1 MIDSKNSH
9 SPNRTPAFHAG
20 DPAPARGGWLSS
32 TTSSVASVL
41 RHIPNPAHLILS
53 APGRALTILALA
65 SRGIT
70 SAPVPFPYNTTMT
83 TVAAPVPIAL
93 PDIPHPPEPAWMA
106 ELSNQPSD
114 VLHSREKRS
123 PRGGG
128 RGGGGRSS
136 RGGSR
141 SRSGG
146 SRTRSGGSNRG
157 GRGSNG
163 RVTFNGR
170 PAKATGRYIKV
181 GGRTYKE
188 FVTTRQSYHV
198 GKQWYNIGGHRVD
211 TFKSSLYTDAG
222 KLRHHVTTS
231 NGVRHKISQF
241 GKWLQVKLGNKLT
254 ISTLPRTLHKIA
266 DTVFRMSILNLLF
279 KDSGRTSAD
288 VYFLSDNGK
297 SYKLSCIPSPEDNEK
312 IDIGYYVDSAVQLP
326 TPSTNST
333 TAVSTASNSTTVLSP
348 SGNSTQT
355 LDLGKK
361 FVKLASAPKGSSI
374 RFAVLNNQDPKA
386 NTTMMAPT
394 SHSANTTTT
403 AQETNSTAPATV
415 GSTPANGSVVVP
427 YNATDIEV
435 GHNITQ
441 IESLIGQKGVVN
453 NLLSQVVIMNGDE
466 VLETISLGE
475 RVSKFLVN
483 SGNDTIMTYSMDEPK
498 TIQRRFTW
506 LWSSSQSNK
515 NTGNMFSALL
525 LPLTTMLTTIGV
537 LKNNVL

>member
-1 MIDSKNSH
+1 M
-9 SPNRTPAFHAG
+9 
-20 DPAPARGGWLSS
+20 
-32 TTSSVASVL
+32 
-41 RHIPNPAHLILS
+41 
-53 APGRALTILALA
+53 
-65 SRGIT
+65 
-70 SAPVPFPYNTTMT
+70 
-83 TVAAPVPIAL
+83 
-93 PDIPHPPEPAWMA
+93 
-106 ELSNQPSD
+106 
-114 VLHSREKRS
+114 
-123 PRGGG
+123 
-128 RGGGGRSS
+128 
-136 RGGSR
+136 
-141 SRSGG
+141 
-146 SRTRSGGSNRG
+146 
-157 GRGSNG
+157 
-163 RVTFNGR
+163 TFNGR

-188 FVTTRQSYHV
+188 FVTTKQVYHV

-211 TFKSSLYTDAG
+211 TFKSSLHTNAG

-231 NGVRHKISQF
+231 NGVQYKISQF
-241 GKWLQVKLGNKLT
+241 GNWLQVKLGNKLT

-266 DTVFRMSILNLLF
+266 DSVFRMSVLNLLF
-279 KDSGRTSAD
+279 KDSRRTSAD
-288 VYFLSDNGK
+288 VYFLFDNDK
-297 SYKLSCIPSPEDNEK
+297 SYKLSCIPNPEDNAK
-312 IDIGYYVDSAVQLP
+312 IDIGYYVDGADQLP

-333 TAVSTASNSTTVLSP
+333 IAVSTASNSTTVLSP

-355 LDLGKK
+355 LDSGKK

-374 RFAVLNNQDPKA
+374 SFAVLNNQDLKA

-394 SHSANTTTT
+394 SYSANTTTT

-415 GSTPANGSVVVP
+415 SSTPANGSVVVP
-427 YNATDIEV
+427 YNATDIEA

-498 TIQRRFTW
+498 TIERRFTW

-537 LKNNVL
+537 LKNSVL

>member
-1 MIDSKNSH
+1 MIDSKNSY
-9 SPNRTPAFHAG
+9 SPHRTPAFHAG

-32 TTSSVASVL
+32 TTSSIASVL

-65 SRGIT
+65 SRGVT
-70 SAPVPFPYNTTMT
+70 SAPVPFPNNTTMT
-83 TVAAPVPIAL
+83 TAAAPVSIA
-93 PDIPHPPEPAWMA
+93 PPHIPHPPEPAWMV
-106 ELSNQPSD
+106 ELNDQSSD
-114 VLHSREKRS
+114 VVHFRKKRS
-123 PRGGG
+123 PRGG
-128 RGGGGRSS
+128 RGGGRSS
-136 RGGSR
+136 RGGGSR

-146 SRTRSGGSNRG
+146 SRRGGRGRSGGSSG
-157 GRGSNG
+157 G
-163 RVTFNGR
+163 VTYNGR

-188 FVTTRQSYHV
+188 FVTTRQRYHV

-231 NGVRHKISQF
+231 NGVRYKISQF
-241 GKWLQVKLGNKLT
+241 GNWLQVKLGNKLT
-254 ISTLPRTLHKIA
+254 ISTLPRTLHKIV
-266 DTVFRMSILNLLF
+266 DSVFRMSVLNLLF
-279 KDSGRTSAD
+279 KDFRRTSAD
-288 VYFLSDNGK
+288 VYFLSDNDK
-297 SYKLSCIPSPEDNEK
+297 SYKLSCIPNPEDNAK

-326 TPSTNST
+326 TPSTNT
-333 TAVSTASNSTTVLSP
+333 TKAVSTASNSTTVLSP

-355 LDLGKK
+355 LDSGKK

-374 RFAVLNNQDPKA
+374 SFAVLNNQDPKA

-394 SHSANTTTT
+394 SYSANTTTT

-415 GSTPANGSVVVP
+415 SSTPANGSVVVP
-427 YNATDIEV
+427 YNATDIEA

-441 IESLIGQKGVVN
+441 IESLMGKDGVVN

-525 LPLTTMLTTIGV
+525 LPLTTMLTTIGA

>member
-1 MIDSKNSH
+1 MIDSNNSH
-9 SPNRTPAFHAG
+9 SPHRTPASYA
-20 DPAPARGGWLSS
+20 DNPAPARGGWLSS
-32 TTSSVASVL
+32 TTSSIASVL

-53 APGRALTILALA
+53 APGQALTILALA

-83 TVAAPVPIAL
+83 TAAAPVPIAL
-93 PDIPHPPEPAWMA
+93 PDVPHPPQPAWMA
-106 ELSNQPSD
+106 ELSNQPGD
-114 VLHSREKRS
+114 VVHSRGKRS

-128 RGGGGRSS
+128 GRGGGRSS

-146 SRTRSGGSNRG
+146 SRRGGRGRSGGSSG
-157 GRGSNG
+157 G
-163 RVTFNGR
+163 VTYNGR

-231 NGVRHKISQF
+231 KGVRHKISQF

-288 VYFLSDNGK
+288 VYFLFDNDK
-297 SYKLSCIPSPEDNEK
+297 SYKLSCIPSPEDNAK

-326 TPSTNST
+326 TPSTNIT

-355 LDLGKK
+355 LDSGKK

-374 RFAVLNNQDPKA
+374 SFAVLNNQDPKA

-394 SHSANTTTT
+394 SYGANTTTT
-403 AQETNSTAPATV
+403 VQETNSTAPATV
-415 GSTPANGSVVVP
+415 SSTPANGSVVVP
-427 YNATDIEV
+427 YNATDIEA

-441 IESLIGQKGVVN
+441 IESLMGKDGVVN

-506 LWSSSQSNK
+506 LWSSGQSNK
-515 NTGNMFSALL
+515 NTGNMFSTLL

>member
-9 SPNRTPAFHAG
+9 SPHRTPAFHAG

-146 SRTRSGGSNRG
+146 SRRGGRGRSGGSSG
-157 GRGSNG
+157 G
-163 RVTFNGR
+163 VTYNGR

-231 NGVRHKISQF
+231 NGVRYKISQF
-241 GKWLQVKLGNKLT
+241 GNWLQVKLGNKLT

-266 DTVFRMSILNLLF
+266 DSVFRMSILNLLF

-288 VYFLSDNGK
+288 IYFLFDNDK
-297 SYKLSCIPSPEDNEK
+297 SYKLSCIPNPKDNAK

-333 TAVSTASNSTTVLSP
+333 TAVSTATNSTTVLSP

-355 LDLGKK
+355 LDSGKN
-361 FVKLASAPKGSSI
+361 LSSWLQPP
-374 RFAVLNNQDPKA
+374 REAV
-386 NTTMMAPT
+386 
-394 SHSANTTTT
+394 
-403 AQETNSTAPATV
+403 
-415 GSTPANGSVVVP
+415 SV
-427 YNATDIEV
+427 
-435 GHNITQ
+435 
-441 IESLIGQKGVVN
+441 
-453 NLLSQVVIMNGDE
+453 LLC
-466 VLETISLGE
+466 
-475 RVSKFLVN
+475 
-483 SGNDTIMTYSMDEPK
+483 
-498 TIQRRFTW
+498 
-506 LWSSSQSNK
+506 
-515 NTGNMFSALL
+515 
-525 LPLTTMLTTIGV
+525 
-537 LKNNVL
+537 